1 MSTVI
6 NSWEDMLQKELNFQ
20 QEGRNIR
27 EVRFNVLLTRCCI
40 IDFLSSFRFIRI

>member
-27 EVRFNVLLTRCCI
+27 EVRFYVLFT
-40 IDFLSSFRFIRI
+40 